1 MRRLLKTWCQIGE
14 YMCGLP
20 ACMLIFGLSVGTQ
33 TTQHHKHHMEVGR
46 WVRRCVDP
54 VRDLSQSYWTGQNV
68 ATYQTAL
75 REGQYVS
82 NGIEEQVIKLYV
94 LIFHYLMIYFLTAR
108 RSVLEQNAERLIY
121 QAIVLHVPHVVTL
134 DHEENGV
141 VKVKAILGD
150 VSPSTCLFLLVL
162 LI

>member
-1 MRRLLKTWCQIGE
+1 M
-14 YMCGLP
+14 
-20 ACMLIFGLSVGTQ
+20 
-33 TTQHHKHHMEVGR
+33 
-46 WVRRCVDP
+46 
-54 VRDLSQSYWTGQNV
+54 

-94 LIFHYLMIYFLTAR
+94 LIFHYLMIYFLTAC
-108 RSVLEQNAERLIY
+108 RSVLEQNAERRIY
-121 QAIVLHVPHVVTL
+121 QAIVSHVPHLVTL
-134 DHEENGV
+134 DREENGV